1 MNNFVDPIQTLPVT
15 NYGTMTMENKQSAS
29 RYTLVSPLDQK
40 LIIFLTGPI
49 RLVKFTVHDLCI
61 FSSYLPGTVFI
72 TLLVFFC
79 FFHLI
84 HGSSLILI
92 LPTFSNRNCLLIFI
106 CFSCLIGHQPH
117 KIQHYE

>member
-40 LIIFLTGPI
+40 LIIFLPGPI

-61 FSSYLPGTVFI
+61 FSSYLPGTVFK
-72 TLLVFFC
+72 TLLGF

-92 LPTFSNRNCLLIFI
+92 LHVPTFSNRNCLLIFI
-106 CFSCLIGHQPH
+106 CFSRNAFIPV
-117 KIQHYE
+117 

>member
-40 LIIFLTGPI
+40 LIIFLPGPI

-72 TLLVFFC
+72 TLLVLF

-92 LPTFSNRNCLLIFI
+92 LPAFSNRNCLLIFI
-106 CFSCLIGHQPH
+106 CFSRNAFIPV
-117 KIQHYE
+117 